1 MIPDSTHRPASRA
14 SRGLAR
20 FTAGLALVAVIAAC
34 SSDTDEVPTSGPA
47 PTVNPSAEVSEAF
60 RQPSSAATPSRS
72 ASKVSSAKPT
82 AIQRTGSVG
91 VGSTLRIPRIGVNAP
106 IVPIQTNKRRVLE
119 PPQDPSVAGWWSQGA
134 APGEGSGSAVL
145 VGHTVRNHGGGVF
158 DEMGDLARGD
168 AIKVEGS
175 DSTLTYRVQSIDV
188 LSKDDVAREAAE
200 IFAQTGPGRL
210 VLITC
215 DDWDGKAW
223 RSNIV
228 TIAAPV

>member
-1 MIPDSTHRPASRA
+1 
-14 SRGLAR
+14 
-20 FTAGLALVAVIAAC
+20 
-34 SSDTDEVPTSGPA
+34 
-47 PTVNPSAEVSEAF
+47 
-60 RQPSSAATPSRS
+60 
-72 ASKVSSAKPT
+72 
-82 AIQRTGSVG
+82 
-91 VGSTLRIPRIGVNAP
+91 
-106 IVPIQTNKRRVLE
+106 
-119 PPQDPSVAGWWSQGA
+119 
-134 APGEGSGSAVL
+134 
-145 VGHTVRNHGGGVF
+145 
-158 DEMGDLARGD
+158 MGDLARGD

-200 IFAQTGPGRL
+200 IFAQTGPSRL